1 MSKDLWLYGVDP
13 ENAYVDLNGSRIYSV
28 SVKSSNIYE
37 ISETLKKL
45 GLETEKFLRIF
56 RVYEFDYL
64 RSLSPEERSKLIS
77 EASEFILEQD
87 EIKKIRDFCRK
98 AIAKIEEAVDT
109 EDIWKRMKQVPPG
122 GNFYDYIDRFEM
134 DCFDARGTL
143 KPMLAMCEKAL
154 ELGVKLQVV

>member
-13 ENAYVDLNGSRIYSV
+13 ENAYVDLNGSIIYSV

-45 GLETEKFLRIF
+45 GLETDEFLRIF
-56 RVYEFDYL
+56 RVYEDEYFK
-64 RSLSPEERSKLIS
+64 SLSS
-77 EASEFILEQD
+77 EKQTELLRNASEFILEPD
-87 EIKKIRDFCRK
+87 DIRKIRDFCRK

-109 EDIWKRMKQVPPG
+109 EDIWKRMKQVPSG

-154 ELGVKLQVV
+154 ELEVKLQVV